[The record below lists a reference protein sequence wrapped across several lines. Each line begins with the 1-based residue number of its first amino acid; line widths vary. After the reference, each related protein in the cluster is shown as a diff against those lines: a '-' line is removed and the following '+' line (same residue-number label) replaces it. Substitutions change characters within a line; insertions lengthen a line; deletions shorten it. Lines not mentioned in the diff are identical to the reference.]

1 MGSLDLISVRCGCEH
16 VFVSERQRKRCGRC
30 GEELPLAA
38 FNRLRGESNQPA
50 IDNPAWH
57 VHRGDPP
64 ERGSP
69 VSFSLLLNLV
79 SAADAST
86 KDILW
91 GFIRNYIPGATPQ
104 SEPLLDRLSD
114 YAINYYEDFVKPSK
128 KFRSPDDRE
137 RAGMEDLVR
146 RFKALPAEA
155 DAETIQN
162 EVFEAGK
169 AGEFDPL
176 RAWFGALYEVLLGQS
191 TGPRFGSFVAI
202 FGIDRTIALIDEKLG

>member
-1 MGSLDLISVRCGCEH
+1 MYQSPKSAKRLYFDVIPKATDEYLSHLDAFH
-16 VFVSERQRKRCGRC
+16 RQTV
-30 GEELPLAA
+30 
-38 FNRLRGESNQPA
+38 ESNRPA

-57 VHRGDPP
+57 VHTGQPP
-64 ERGSP
+64 AKGSP

-91 GFIRNYIPGATPQ
+91 GFLSRYIPGATPQ
-104 SEPLLDRLSD
+104 SEPLLDKLAG
-114 YAINYYEDFVKPSK
+114 YAINYYEDFVRPSK
-128 KFRSPDDRE
+128 RFRAPDAKE
-137 RAGMEDLVR
+137 RAAMEDLIAR
-146 RFKALPAEA
+146 LKALPAGA

-169 AGEFDPL
+169 AAGFEPL
-176 RAWFGALYEVLLGQS
+176 RTWFGALYEVLLGQP

-202 FGIDRTIALIDEKLG
+202 FGVERTVALIERALAGELVAA